1 MVHINTIALR
11 LNFDQKSTSVSLI
24 LLVCCMLAGV
34 ILGLF
39 EVIGFIS
46 IKRANYGI
54 VKSYDNGFQ
63 IDQGVRINEAIR
75 MALQDQP

>member
-1 MVHINTIALR
+1 
-11 LNFDQKSTSVSLI
+11 
-24 LLVCCMLAGV
+24 MLAGA

-39 EVIGFIS
+39 EAIGFIS